1 MLKDRRFGGIFDE
14 FRRIQFDSFDEAFSS
29 FESDG
34 VFGSEPGMDV
44 EKIDTT
50 ERSEQLGRFRRSDIR
65 LINAYF
71 KDVGTV
77 SLLSHEKEVE
87 VAAKIK
93 KCEEMAQGVERL
105 IRREIG
111 GAIDAKR
118 IQEDSVFLT
127 DSGVAYSEFSPSST
141 KLLRLFKLFEVF
153 SKKAIQ
159 YRHGFIKAN
168 LRLVASIAKK
178 YEGRGVP
185 FLDLLQEGN
194 LGLITAV
201 MKFDYMKGYRFSTYA
216 CWWITQAMTRAIYN
230 QTRTVKVPAYVLE
243 KSARIREARARLE
256 KKNGRRPVA
265 EEIAIEA
272 DMTVNAVERAMKA
285 SENSLCLD
293 SPVVGRE
300 GTTFMDIF
308 KDQKSRP
315 PDSLIAEAL
324 IPKSVDDA
332 LQVLNSREREIVKLR
347 FGIGIESTY
356 TLGQIGTMLNLTKE
370 RVRQIERHALKKLR
384 RSRSAKTLR
393 SLLEA

>member
-1 MLKDRRFGGIFDE
+1 MLKDRRLRGIFDE
-14 FRRIQFDSFDEAFSS
+14 FTKIQFESFDEAFSS
-29 FESDG
+29 FESEG
-34 VFGSEPGMDV
+34 MLGGEPGMDV
-44 EKIDTT
+44 ETFDTT
-50 ERSEQLGRFRRSDIR
+50 ESPEQLDRFTRNDLR

-71 KDVGTV
+71 KEVGRV
-77 SLLSHEKEVE
+77 PLLSHEKEVE

-105 IRREIG
+105 MRKELG
-111 GAIDAKR
+111 GDIDAR
-118 IQEDSVFLT
+118 SIQKDSVFLT
-127 DSGVAYSEFSPSST
+127 DSGLAYSEVCPCSK

-159 YRHGFIKAN
+159 YRNGFIKAN

-194 LGLITAV
+194 VGLITAV
-201 MKFDYMKGYRFSTYA
+201 MKFDYTKGWRFSTYA

-230 QTRTVKVPAYVLE
+230 QTRTVKIPTYVLE
-243 KSARIREARARLE
+243 KSARIREARSRLE

-265 EEIAIEA
+265 EEIAREA
-272 DMTVNAVERAMKA
+272 DMSVNAVKRAMKA
-285 SENSLCLD
+285 SENALCLD
-293 SPVVGRE
+293 SPLIGSE
-300 GTTFMDIF
+300 GSTLMDIF
-308 KDQKSRP
+308 KDQKFRP

-324 IPKSVDDA
+324 IPKSVADA
-332 LQVLNSREREIVKLR
+332 LQALDSREREIIKLR
-347 FGIGIESTY
+347 FGIGFETTC

-370 RVRQIERHALKKLR
+370 RVRQIERHALKKLK

-393 SLLEA
+393 SLIEA

>member
-1 MLKDRRFGGIFDE
+1 MLKNRRLAGIFDE
-14 FRRIQFDSFDEAFSS
+14 FTKIEFDSLDEVYSS
-29 FESDG
+29 FESEG
-34 VFGSEPGMDV
+34 VLGSEPGMDV
-44 EKIDTT
+44 ETFDTT
-50 ERSEQLGRFRRSDIR
+50 QKSEQLDRFTRKDLR

-71 KDVGTV
+71 KEVGTV
-77 SLLSHEKEVE
+77 PLLSHEKEVE

-93 KCEEMAQGVERL
+93 KCEEMAKGVERL
-105 IRREIG
+105 IRKEIG
-111 GAIDAKR
+111 GDIDAKR
-118 IQEDSVFLT
+118 IQKNPAYLT
-127 DSGVAYSEFSPSST
+127 DSGLALSEVCPCST

-159 YRHGFIKAN
+159 YRDGFIKAN

-201 MKFDYMKGYRFSTYA
+201 MKFDYTKGYRFSTYA
-216 CWWITQAMTRAIYN
+216 CWWITQAMTRAVYN
-230 QTRTVKVPAYVLE
+230 QTRTVKIPTYVLE
-243 KSARIREARARLE
+243 KSARIREVRSRLE
-256 KKNGRRPVA
+256 KKTGRRPVA
-265 EEIAIEA
+265 EEIASEA
-272 DMTVNAVERAMKA
+272 DMTVNAVKRAIKA
-285 SENSLCLD
+285 SKNVVCLD
-293 SPVVGRE
+293 SPVIGSE

-308 KDQKSRP
+308 KDQKVRP

-324 IPKSVDDA
+324 IPKSVADA
-332 LQVLNSREREIVKLR
+332 LQMLDSREREIIKLR
-347 FGIGIESTY
+347 FGIGFETTC

-393 SLLEA
+393 SLIEA